1 MFWYLFFIFFAI
13 ITAFCSADKRVK
25 KKHFFYIMLIAIP
38 ALTIFAGTRLIGF
51 DYDAYEEHFQEV
63 PLITKYIRTDM
74 SFEIGYE
81 VFLSLCKTCF
91 GSFHGFLIIFSL
103 VSLIFAALLCYKYS
117 PYPVLSFYMFF
128 AFSFFTQVMGQMRQ
142 PIAIAIALLGLIPLL
157 LKHHKFIAALWIIIS
172 GLLLHKSLYFLL
184 FFLFVSD
191 KILSKKQIIF
201 FLGLAFVFYFIVPI
215 YIKDVLK
222 ILPSDMF
229 LYSALDAYLGY
240 KSVAITFTM
249 GMVERLAMILILFYF
264 GFKYDIYKKDQC
276 FRLFV
281 NMYFVGVCIYFV
293 FISAAAEFASRG
305 TQAFTYALFLAMPI
319 LLKYVQLREKYVLLG
334 IILAWGL
341 YLSFSFKGADP
352 GIYIPYK
359 SILL

>member
-1 MFWYLFFIFFAI
+1 M
-13 ITAFCSADKRVK
+13 
-25 KKHFFYIMLIAIP
+25 
-38 ALTIFAGTRLIGF
+38 
-51 DYDAYEEHFQEV
+51 
-63 PLITKYIRTDM
+63 
-74 SFEIGYE
+74 
-81 VFLSLCKTCF
+81 
-91 GSFHGFLIIFSL
+91 
-103 VSLIFAALLCYKYS
+103 
-117 PYPVLSFYMFF
+117 
-128 AFSFFTQVMGQMRQ
+128 
-142 PIAIAIALLGLIPLL
+142 
-157 LKHHKFIAALWIIIS
+157 
-172 GLLLHKSLYFLL
+172 
-184 FFLFVSD
+184 
-191 KILSKKQIIF
+191 
-201 FLGLAFVFYFIVPI
+201 FYFIVPI